1 MCAHIKSSLMDFN
14 KIKFSKRASLFD
26 GKLCLTKKW
35 NSQSVLSRF
44 FYFKN
49 KHTWE
54 TKKKLIYIFI
64 FFSLLHWVYLIIGPK
79 SLYEF
84 AIVTEMLWLQNKQKK
99 LTIVNSLFKAVI
111 TYSHKIP
118 DQLRV
123 SWSRPY
129 LGWWLCLALCSHI
142 CLGTQ
147 WRLIRIQLI

>member
-1 MCAHIKSSLMDFN
+1 MANYVWLKSEIVNLFCHYFSTL
-14 KIKFSKRASLFD
+14 KINIHE
-26 GKLCLTKKW
+26 KLKK
-35 NSQSVLSRF
+35 N
-44 FYFKN
+44 
-49 KHTWE
+49 
-54 TKKKLIYIFI
+54 YIFI
-64 FFSLLHWVYLIIGPK
+64 FFSLFHWVYLIIGPK

-84 AIVTEMLWLQNKQKK
+84 AIVTEMLWLQNKLKK